1 MYWRCSSSSERASSR
16 SLLART
22 TSRRSDF
29 RTSLRAEETSSLSPI
44 ATPSRSPTTSA
55 MKTAASDSA

>member
-1 MYWRCSSSSERASSR
+1 MYWRCSSSEERASSR

-22 TSRRSDF
+22 TSPRSDC
-29 RTSLRAEETSSLSPI
+29 RMSLRAEETSSLSPI

-55 MKTAASDSA
+55 MKTPASESA